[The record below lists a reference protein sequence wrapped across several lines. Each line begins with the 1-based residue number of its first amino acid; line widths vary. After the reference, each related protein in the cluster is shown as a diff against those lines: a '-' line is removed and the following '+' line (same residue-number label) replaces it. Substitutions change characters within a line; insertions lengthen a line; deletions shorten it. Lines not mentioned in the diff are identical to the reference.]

1 MAAPCPPAVTYAEA
15 VAVLRDPAT
24 KGIHKYL
31 YLRNCQYFFPELFY
45 QILLGCVEEVL
56 PYIYTPTVGEACMY
70 YSNLPLVPIGL
81 RLSLAD
87 KGNILARLRAWPNQA
102 IKLVVLTDGER
113 ILGLG
118 DLGTNGLGI
127 SEGKILLYVAAGGV
141 DPSHCLPLNIDMGTN
156 TERLLLDPEYKGLR
170 TRRPPIAEFDE
181 MLEEIVSALEAWR
194 PHLLLQFEDFG
205 NTNAF
210 RLLDNYRE
218 RICSFNDDIQGTAC
232 VTLAAILAAL
242 RVTNASLADQRVL
255 FFGAGEAGT
264 GIGELISKAL
274 AKHHGL
280 TIEAARERCF
290 FMDSHGL
297 VCKSRTDLQHH
308 KVPFAHDVP
317 FCPDL
322 LSAVEAL
329 KPTALIGVSTIP
341 SAFSGPVLRAMAALH
356 PRPLIFP
363 LSNPTSKAECT
374 FQEAVEATDGRV
386 LFASGSPFPPL
397 TWKGV
402 LLHPAQAN
410 NAYVFPA
417 IGFSAVQCACSIIT
431 DDVFLAAAYKLSE
444 LQKEEDI
451 ERGYLFPP
459 FSAIQAVSAK
469 LGAGVLQ
476 YMFDHGYAREPLP
489 GSGPAAD
496 WEALYRE
503 QMWQCAPGA
512 SAGPPL

>member
-87 KGNILARLRAWPNQA
+87 KGNVLARLRAWPNQA

-194 PHLLLQFEDFG
+194 PPPAAAVRGFREHQRLPPPRQLPGADLFLQRRHPGD
-205 NTNAF
+205 
-210 RLLDNYRE
+210 RLRHPG
-218 RICSFNDDIQGTAC
+218 RHPGGATG
-232 VTLAAILAAL
+232 
-242 RVTNASLADQRVL
+242 DQRV
-255 FFGAGEAGT
+255 AGGPAG
-264 GIGELISKAL
+264 S
-274 AKHHGL
+274 
-280 TIEAARERCF
+280 
-290 FMDSHGL
+290 
-297 VCKSRTDLQHH
+297 
-308 KVPFAHDVP
+308 
-317 FCPDL
+317 
-322 LSAVEAL
+322 
-329 KPTALIGVSTIP
+329 
-341 SAFSGPVLRAMAALH
+341 VLR
-356 PRPLIFP
+356 RRG
-363 LSNPTSKAECT
+363 
-374 FQEAVEATDGRV
+374 GRHRHRRAH
-386 LFASGSPFPPL
+386 L
-397 TWKGV
+397 
-402 LLHPAQAN
+402 
-410 NAYVFPA
+410 
-417 IGFSAVQCACSIIT
+417 
-431 DDVFLAAAYKLSE
+431 
-444 LQKEEDI
+444 
-451 ERGYLFPP
+451 
-459 FSAIQAVSAK
+459 
-469 LGAGVLQ
+469 
-476 YMFDHGYAREPLP
+476 
-489 GSGPAAD
+489 
-496 WEALYRE
+496 
-503 QMWQCAPGA
+503 
-512 SAGPPL
+512 